1 MTTVADLVVTVV
13 NHLLGTETGRGSVWR
28 HSPDS
33 LSVSRAGRCASTCR
47 LLTRGWFGPSLTAET
62 PLVEIRFSNE
72 ALTEILADPAKAFSA
87 AQLSGSAQFAEA
99 LAFVFRNLRWDYEAD
114 LARLFGDIAAHRLAG
129 GLRDGLSWQRD
140 TLARIGANAAEFVT
154 EEAAIVTPRRDV
166 SRFGAD
172 VDALRDDLAGSRS
185 VSPGSPRNPDR
196 KLKAKERAAEAA
208 LSVV

>member
-1 MTTVADLVVTVV
+1 MTAITDPVVSVV
-13 NHLLGTETGRGSVWR
+13 NHLLGTEDWARQRLAPFAGQAFHIEGGPLRLE
-28 HSPDS
+28 
-33 LSVSRAGRCASTCR
+33 LSIADE
-47 LLTRGWFGPSLTAET
+47 GWIAPAQIAHT
-62 PLVEIRFSNE
+62 PLVEIRITHE

-129 GLRDGLSWQRD
+129 GLRDGLSWQRE

-166 SRFGAD
+166 SRFGTD
-172 VDALRDDLAGSRS
+172 VDALRDDLARLEK
-185 VSPGSPRNPDR
+185 RIAR
-196 KLKAKERAAEAA
+196 LAAQ
-208 LSVV
+208 S

>member
-1 MTTVADLVVTVV
+1 MTTVTDLVVTVV
-13 NHLLGTETGRGSVWR
+13 NHLLGTEDWARQRLEPFAGQSFRIEGGPLR
-28 HSPDS
+28 LD
-33 LSVSRAGRCASTCR
+33 LSVADE
-47 LLTRGWFGPSLTAET
+47 GWFGPSLTTEA

-129 GLRDGLSWQRD
+129 GLRDGLSWQRE
-140 TLARIGANAAEFVT
+140 TLARVGANAAEFIT

-166 SRFGAD
+166 SRFGAE
-172 VDALRDDLAGSRS
+172 VDGLRDDLARLEK
-185 VSPGSPRNPDR
+185 RIAQ
-196 KLKAKERAAEAA
+196 LAAQ
-208 LSVV
+208 S

>member
-1 MTTVADLVVTVV
+1 MTAVTDLVVSVV
-13 NHLLGTETGRGSVWR
+13 NHLLGTEDWARQRLAPFAGQAFRIEGGPLR
-28 HSPDS
+28 LE
-33 LSVSRAGRCASTCR
+33 LSIADE
-47 LLTRGWFGPSLTAET
+47 GWIAAAELAEA
-62 PLVEIRFSNE
+62 PLVEIRFTQE

-129 GLRDGLSWQRD
+129 VLRDGLSWQRE
-140 TLARIGANAAEFVT
+140 TLARLGSNAAEFAT

-172 VDALRDDLAGSRS
+172 VDALRDDLARLEK
-185 VSPGSPRNPDR
+185 RIAR
-196 KLKAKERAAEAA
+196 LAAQ
-208 LSVV
+208 S